1 MSALDRIV
9 ADVRRRAELRRAKQ
23 PLARLKDVVRED
35 SWRRERFLTA
45 LARDPFALVPVL
57 RRRTP
62 WSGALLEDP
71 GARPTRVPVP
81 GPRWFAFA
89 QGCLD
94 GGAAALAVTTELDH
108 FGGSLDD
115 LRAVEFTKLPRVR
128 DDFVVD
134 EAMLWETCLYGA
146 DAAVLRAAALDDAE
160 LAHLRAVAKE
170 LGLAVL
176 VAAASERDLDRA
188 LAQEPEVLLVA
199 ARDEQRGEVNLARAE
214 RLLARAPA
222 AQKRAI
228 GGGLARADD
237 LRHARDAGA
246 SVALVGEALLRAPD
260 ARATLEGWRAAI
272 AANGV

>member
-9 ADVRRRAELRRAKQ
+9 ADVRRRAEQRRAKQ
-23 PLARLKDVVRED
+23 PLERLRNVVRED

-45 LARDPFALVPVL
+45 VAREPFALVPAI

-62 WSGALLEDP
+62 WSGALLEEA
-71 GARPTRVPVP
+71 GARPTRVPIP

-89 QGCLD
+89 QACLE

-128 DDFVVD
+128 DDFVLD
-134 EAMLWETCLYGA
+134 EPMLWETCLYGA
-146 DAAVLRAAALDDAE
+146 DAVVLRAAALDDGE
-160 LAHLRAVAKE
+160 LDRLRAVAKE

-176 VAAASERDLDRA
+176 LAAADERDLDRA
-188 LAQEPEVLLVA
+188 LAREPEVLLVA
-199 ARDEQRGEVNLARAE
+199 TRDEASGAVDLARAE

-228 GGGLARADD
+228 GGGLAGADD
-237 LRHARDAGA
+237 LRRARDAGA
-246 SVALVGEALLRAPD
+246 SLALVGEALLRAPD
-260 ARATLEGWRAAI
+260 PRAALEGWRAELAR
-272 AANGV
+272 